1 MKKKILTLLFLLLS
15 VFGFS
20 LKADAAP
27 ATIKTTSLGKSS
39 NLISGVPTVYVK
51 QTTDSIYLY
60 CEEALKKYP
69 ANMTIRL
76 KGQAPKG
83 MVYILKNK
91 PNTGDAYKDYYIMQT
106 AVWWYRDIWSGTNNI
121 SQATKNTITNGRNSN
136 ALYSKIYNL
145 VEGARYYSEVIGS
158 ISISGNNK
166 FTEKGSYYISD
177 TITVKTFGIANYN
190 IDLIGAPTGTT
201 ITNKSGNTFKVS
213 VPKSSVP
220 EGKTIN
226 FQVKVSSSYTI
237 NTAYEYEYGS
247 GYQYVLYGKLDT
259 ENKPV
264 SAVLNLSVTRPKTPV
279 IPEEPDENIFKIH
292 KVDEDGNYVKGAQ
305 LALYYG
311 DCTKK
316 SCSSSNIYKTWTTTN
331 SAKIFYNIPK
341 GIYTLVEVSA
351 PAGYEIAD
359 KKYVNIKSNNGSFS
373 IEMVDHKIEEN
384 SLTINKVDENGKY
397 VAGAKLSLYSEDC
410 TNKTCSSSKLY
421 QTWTSGTSSKIFK
434 DIPVGTYT
442 LVEDEAPN
450 GYKVA
455 AKEKVVVTSASGSFT
470 IKMVDEK
477 IKSTKVKISK
487 TDVTGSKEIPG
498 ATLVVKDSSGSVVE
512 KWVSTSE
519 AHYVT
524 VAPGVY
530 TLTETI
536 APKGYKLSST
546 TITFKVDDDLN
557 IYEFVNGKYTKVDH
571 IKMINE
577 LIDKSAIKINKLD
590 SKTNQY
596 VSGAIL
602 MIKNNKGE
610 TVATIT
616 TTDSASYITLD
627 EGEYV
632 LSEEAAPSGYEK
644 TDTKIYFT
652 VDEEG
657 KIKIKGSNGYV
668 DAVEIT
674 IYNQKEEAEI
684 IVVPTTG
691 LSSTITYIV
700 GALVVS
706 AGAVMLYRNGKQN

>member
-1 MKKKILTLLFLLLS
+1 MKKKIFTLLFLLLS

-51 QTTDSIYLY
+51 QTTNSIYLY

-76 KGQAPKG
+76 RGEAPKG

-91 PNTGDAYKDYYIMQT
+91 PNTGNAYTDYYIMQT
-106 AVWWYRDIWSGTNNI
+106 AVWWYRDIWSGTSNI
-121 SQATKNTITNGRNSN
+121 SQAAKNTIINGRNSN
-136 ALYSKIYNL
+136 TTYAKIYNL
-145 VEGARYYSEVIGS
+145 VEGARNYSEVIGS

-166 FTEKGSYYISD
+166 FTEQGSYYVSD
-177 TITVKTFGIANYN
+177 TITVKKFGIANYN
-190 IDLIGAPTGTT
+190 IDLVNAPYGTT
-201 ITNKSGNTFKVS
+201 ITNRSGNTFKVS

-220 EGKTIN
+220 EGKTIS

-237 NTAYEYEYGS
+237 NTAYEYEYGAN
-247 GYQYVLYGKLDT
+247 YQYVLYGKLDT
-259 ENKPV
+259 VNKPV
-264 SAVLNLSVTRPKTPV
+264 SASLNLSVTKT
-279 IPEEPDENIFKIH
+279 EENIFKVY
-292 KVDEDGNYVKGAQ
+292 KVDEDGDYVKGAK
-305 LALYYG
+305 LALYEG
-311 DCTKK
+311 NCTNKT
-316 SCSSSNIYKTWTTTN
+316 CSSRNLYATWTTTN
-331 SAKIFYNIPK
+331 SAKVFENIPK
-341 GIYTLVEVSA
+341 GIYTLVEISA
-351 PAGYEIAD
+351 PSGYEIAD
-359 KKYVNIKSNNGSFS
+359 KMYVNISSNNGNFS
-373 IEMVDHKIEEN
+373 IKMVDYEIEEN
-384 SLTINKVDENGKY
+384 RLTINKVDENGKY
-397 VAGAKLSLYSEDC
+397 VSGAKLSLYSEDC

-421 QTWTSGTSSKIFK
+421 KTWTSGTTAKVFT

-442 LVEDEAPN
+442 LVEVEAPN

-455 AKEKVVVTSASGSFT
+455 AKQKVVVNSASGSFT
-470 IKMVDEK
+470 IKMIDEK
-477 IKSTKVKISK
+477 IKTTKVKISK

-498 ATLVVKDSSGSVVE
+498 ATLVVKDSSGSVVD

-524 VAPGVY
+524 VDPGVY
-530 TLTETI
+530 TLTETT

-546 TITFKVDDDLN
+546 TITFKVDEDLN
-557 IYEFVNGKYTKVDH
+557 LYELVDGKYTKVDH

-577 LIDKSAIKINKLD
+577 LVDKSAIKINKLD
-590 SKTNQY
+590 SKTNKY

-616 TTDSASYITLD
+616 TTDSASYITLE

-644 TDTKIYFT
+644 TDAKIYFT
-652 VDEEG
+652 VDAEG

-674 IYNQKEEAEI
+674 IYNQKEEDEI

-691 LSSTITYIV
+691 LSSTITYVV
-700 GALVVS
+700 GTLVVS
-706 AGAVMLYRNGKQN
+706 VGAVMLYRNGKQN

>member
-1 MKKKILTLLFLLLS
+1 MKKKILSLLFLLLS
-15 VFGFS
+15 IFGFS

-76 KGQAPKG
+76 RGEAPKG

-91 PNTGDAYKDYYIMQT
+91 PNTGNAYTDYYIMQT

-166 FTEKGSYYISD
+166 FTEQGSYYVSD

-190 IDLIGAPTGTT
+190 IDLVNAPYGTT
-201 ITNKSGNTFKVS
+201 ITNRSGNTFKVS

-220 EGKTIN
+220 EGKTIS

-259 ENKPV
+259 VNKPV
-264 SAVLNLSVTRPKTPV
+264 SASLNLSVTK
-279 IPEEPDENIFKIH
+279 PEEPDENTFTIY
-292 KVDEDGNYVKGAQ
+292 KVDDDGNYVKGAK
-305 LALYYG
+305 LALYKG

-316 SCSSSNIYKTWTTTN
+316 SCSSSNLYKEWTTTN
-331 SAKIFYNIPK
+331 SAKVFYNIPK
-341 GIYTLVEVSA
+341 GVYTLVEISA
-351 PAGYEIAD
+351 PSGYEVAD
-359 KKYVNIKSNNGSFS
+359 KEYVNITSNNGNFS
-373 IEMVDHKIEEN
+373 IKMVDHEIEEN
-384 SLTINKVDENGKY
+384 SLKVYKVDENDNY
-397 VAGAKLSLYSEDC
+397 VKGAKLALYKEYC
-410 TNKTCSSSKLY
+410 TNKTCTESKLY
-421 QTWTSGTSSKIFK
+421 KTWTSGSSAMVFT
-434 DIPVGTYT
+434 DIPMGTYT
-442 LVEDEAPN
+442 LVEVEAPN

-455 AKEKVVVTSASGSFT
+455 AKKKVVVNSTNKTFKIT
-470 IKMVDEK
+470 MVDEK
-477 IKSTKVKISK
+477 IKTTKIKISK

-498 ATLVVKDSSGSVVE
+498 ATLVVKDSSGSVVD

-524 VAPGVY
+524 VDPGVY

-536 APKGYKLSST
+536 APKGYKLSGT
-546 TITFKVDDDLN
+546 TITFKVDEDLN
-557 IYEFVNGKYTKVDH
+557 LYELVDGKYTKVDH

-590 SKTNQY
+590 SKTNKY

-644 TDTKIYFT
+644 TDAKIYFT
-652 VDEEG
+652 VDAEG

-674 IYNQKEEAEI
+674 IYNQKEEDEI

-691 LSSTITYIV
+691 LSSTITYVV
-700 GALVVS
+700 GTLVVS

>member
-1 MKKKILTLLFLLLS
+1 MKKKILSLLFLLLS
-15 VFGFS
+15 IFGFS

-76 KGQAPKG
+76 RGEAPKG

-91 PNTGDAYKDYYIMQT
+91 PNTGNAYTDYYIMQT

-166 FTEKGSYYISD
+166 FTEQGSYYVSD

-190 IDLIGAPTGTT
+190 IDLVNAPYGTT
-201 ITNKSGNTFKVS
+201 ITNRSGNTFKVS

-220 EGKTIN
+220 EGKTIS

-259 ENKPV
+259 VNKPV
-264 SAVLNLSVTRPKTPV
+264 SASLNLSVTK
-279 IPEEPDENIFKIH
+279 PEEPDENTFTIY
-292 KVDEDGNYVKGAQ
+292 KVDDDGNYVKGAK
-305 LALYYG
+305 LALYKG

-316 SCSSSNIYKTWTTTN
+316 SCSSSNLYKEWTTTN
-331 SAKIFYNIPK
+331 SAKVFYNIPK
-341 GIYTLVEVSA
+341 GVYTLVEISA
-351 PAGYEIAD
+351 PSGYEVAD
-359 KKYVNIKSNNGSFS
+359 KEYVNITSNNGNFS
-373 IEMVDHKIEEN
+373 IKMVDHEIEEN
-384 SLTINKVDENGKY
+384 SLKVYKVDENDNY
-397 VAGAKLSLYSEDC
+397 VKGAKLALYKEDC
-410 TNKTCSSSKLY
+410 TNKTCTESKLY
-421 QTWTSGTSSKIFK
+421 KTWTSGSSAMVFT
-434 DIPVGTYT
+434 DIPMGTYT
-442 LVEDEAPN
+442 LVEVEAPN

-455 AKEKVVVTSASGSFT
+455 AKKKVVVNSTNKTFKIT
-470 IKMVDEK
+470 MVDEK
-477 IKSTKVKISK
+477 IKTTKIKISK

-498 ATLVVKDSSGSVVE
+498 ATLVVKDSSGSVVD

-524 VAPGVY
+524 VDPGVY

-536 APKGYKLSST
+536 APKGYKLSGT
-546 TITFKVDDDLN
+546 TITFKVDEDLN
-557 IYEFVNGKYTKVDH
+557 LYELVDGKYTKVDH

-590 SKTNQY
+590 SKTNKY

-644 TDTKIYFT
+644 TDAKIYFT
-652 VDEEG
+652 VDAEG

-674 IYNQKEEAEI
+674 IYNQKEEDEI

-691 LSSTITYIV
+691 LSSTITYVV
-700 GALVVS
+700 GTLVVS

>member
-1 MKKKILTLLFLLLS
+1 MKKKILSLLFLLLS
-15 VFGFS
+15 IFGFS

-51 QTTDSIYLY
+51 QTTNSIYLY

-76 KGQAPKG
+76 RGEAPKG

-91 PNTGDAYKDYYIMQT
+91 PNTGNAYTDYYIMQT
-106 AVWWYRDIWSGTNNI
+106 AVWWYRDIWSGTSNI
-121 SQATKNTITNGRNSN
+121 SQAAKNTIINGRNSN
-136 ALYSKIYNL
+136 TTYAKIYNL
-145 VEGARYYSEVIGS
+145 VEGARNYSEVIGS

-166 FTEKGSYYISD
+166 FTEQGSYYVSD
-177 TITVKTFGIANYN
+177 TITVKIFGIANYN
-190 IDLIGAPTGTT
+190 IDLVNAPYGTT
-201 ITNKSGNTFKVS
+201 ITNRSGNTFKVS

-220 EGKTIN
+220 EGKTIS

-237 NTAYEYEYGS
+237 NTAYEYEYGAN
-247 GYQYVLYGKLDT
+247 YQYVLYGKLDT
-259 ENKPV
+259 VNKPV
-264 SAVLNLSVTRPKTPV
+264 SASLNLSVTK
-279 IPEEPDENIFKIH
+279 PEENIFKVY
-292 KVDEDGNYVKGAQ
+292 KVDEDGDYVKGAK
-305 LALYYG
+305 LALYEG
-311 DCTKK
+311 
-316 SCSSSNIYKTWTTTN
+316 N
-331 SAKIFYNIPK
+331 
-341 GIYTLVEVSA
+341 
-351 PAGYEIAD
+351 
-359 KKYVNIKSNNGSFS
+359 
-373 IEMVDHKIEEN
+373 
-384 SLTINKVDENGKY
+384 
-397 VAGAKLSLYSEDC
+397 C

-421 QTWTSGTSSKIFK
+421 KTWTSGTTAKVFT

-442 LVEDEAPN
+442 LVEVEAPN

-455 AKEKVVVTSASGSFT
+455 AKQKVVVNSASGSFT
-470 IKMVDEK
+470 IKMIDEK
-477 IKSTKVKISK
+477 IKTTKVKISK

-498 ATLVVKDSSGSVVE
+498 ATLVVKDSSGSVVD

-524 VAPGVY
+524 VDPGVY
-530 TLTETI
+530 TLTETT

-546 TITFKVDDDLN
+546 TITFKVDEDLN
-557 IYEFVNGKYTKVDH
+557 LYELVDGKYTKVDH

-577 LIDKSAIKINKLD
+577 LVDKSAIKINKLD
-590 SKTNQY
+590 SKTNKY

-616 TTDSASYITLD
+616 TTDSASYITLE

-652 VDEEG
+652 VDAEG
-657 KIKIKGSNGYV
+657 KIKIKDSNGYV

-674 IYNQKEEAEI
+674 IYNQKEEDEI

-691 LSSTITYIV
+691 LSSTITYVV
-700 GALVVS
+700 GTLVVS
-706 AGAVMLYRNGKQN
+706 VGAVMLYRNGKQN

>member
-1 MKKKILTLLFLLLS
+1 MKKKILSILFLLLS

-39 NLISGVPTVYVK
+39 NLISGVPTVYIK

-69 ANMTIRL
+69 ANTTIKLR
-76 KGQAPKG
+76 GEAPKG
-83 MVYILKNK
+83 MVYILKNR
-91 PNTGDAYKDYYIMQT
+91 PNTGNANTDYYIMQT
-106 AVWWYRDIWSGTNNI
+106 AVWWYRDVWSGSNNI
-121 SQATKNTITNGRNSN
+121 SQATKNKIINGRNSN
-136 ALYSKIYNL
+136 TTYNKIYNL
-145 VEGARYYSEVIGS
+145 VEGARNYSEVIGS
-158 ISISGNNK
+158 ISITGSNR
-166 FTEKGSYYISD
+166 FTEQGSYYISD
-177 TITVKTFGIANYN
+177 TITVKPFGIASYN

-201 ITNKSGNTFKVS
+201 IVNRSGNTFKVS

-220 EGKTIN
+220 EGRTIS
-226 FQVKVSSSYTI
+226 FQVKVSGSYTL
-237 NTAYEYEYGS
+237 NTAYEYDYGAN
-247 GYQYVLYGKLDT
+247 YQYVLYGKLET
-259 ENKPV
+259 VNKPV
-264 SAVLNLSVTRPKTPV
+264 TASLNLSVNK
-279 IPEEPDENIFKIH
+279 PEENIFKVY
-292 KVDEDGNYVKGAQ
+292 KVDEDGDYVKGAK
-305 LALYYG
+305 LALYEG
-311 DCTKK
+311 NCTRS
-316 SCSSSNIYKTWTTTN
+316 SCSKNDLYETWTTTN
-331 SAKIFYNIPK
+331 SAKVFKNIPK
-341 GIYTLVEVSA
+341 GEYTLVELSA

-359 KKYVNIKSNNGSFS
+359 KMRVNITSNSGSFS
-373 IEMVDHKIEEN
+373 VEMVDYEIEEN
-384 SLTINKVDENGKY
+384 SLTIYKVDEDDNY
-397 VAGAKLSLYSEDC
+397 VKGAKLSLYREDC
-410 TNKTCSSSKLY
+410 TNKTCSSNKLY

-455 AKEKVVVTSASGSFT
+455 AKKKIVVNSTSKNFKIT
-470 IKMVDEK
+470 MVDEK
-477 IKSTKVKISK
+477 IKTTKIKISK
-487 TDVTGSKEIPG
+487 TDVTGSNELPG

-512 KWVSTSE
+512 KWVSTSS

-524 VAPGVY
+524 VDPGVY

-546 TITFKVDDDLN
+546 TITFKVDEDLN
-557 IYEFVNGKYTKVDH
+557 LYELVNGKYTKVDH

-590 SKTNQY
+590 SKTNKY

-632 LSEEAAPSGYEK
+632 LSEEAAPTGYEK

-657 KIKIKGSNGYV
+657 KIKVKGSNGYV
-668 DAVEIT
+668 DALEIT
-674 IYNQKEEAEI
+674 VYNQKEEDEI
-684 IVVPTTG
+684 IVVPKTG
-691 LSSTITYIV
+691 LSSTITYIA

>member
-1 MKKKILTLLFLLLS
+1 MKKKILSLLFLLLS
-15 VFGFS
+15 IFGFS

-51 QTTDSIYLY
+51 QTTNSIYLY

-76 KGQAPKG
+76 RGEAPKG

-91 PNTGDAYKDYYIMQT
+91 PNTGNAYTDYYIMQT
-106 AVWWYRDIWSGTNNI
+106 AVWWYRDIWSGTSNI
-121 SQATKNTITNGRNSN
+121 SQAAKNTIINGRNSN
-136 ALYSKIYNL
+136 TTYAKIYNL
-145 VEGARYYSEVIGS
+145 VEGARNYSEVIGS

-166 FTEKGSYYISD
+166 FTEQGSYYVSD
-177 TITVKTFGIANYN
+177 TITVKKFGIANYN
-190 IDLIGAPTGTT
+190 IDLVNAPYGTT
-201 ITNKSGNTFKVS
+201 ITNRSGNTFKVS

-220 EGKTIN
+220 EGKTIS

-237 NTAYEYEYGS
+237 NTAYEYEYGAN
-247 GYQYVLYGKLDT
+247 YQYVLYGKLDT
-259 ENKPV
+259 VNKPV
-264 SAVLNLSVTRPKTPV
+264 SASLNLSVTK
-279 IPEEPDENIFKIH
+279 PEENIFKVY
-292 KVDEDGNYVKGAQ
+292 KVDEDGDYVKGAK
-305 LALYYG
+305 LALYEG
-311 DCTKK
+311 
-316 SCSSSNIYKTWTTTN
+316 N
-331 SAKIFYNIPK
+331 
-341 GIYTLVEVSA
+341 
-351 PAGYEIAD
+351 
-359 KKYVNIKSNNGSFS
+359 
-373 IEMVDHKIEEN
+373 
-384 SLTINKVDENGKY
+384 
-397 VAGAKLSLYSEDC
+397 C

-421 QTWTSGTSSKIFK
+421 KTWTSGTTAKVFT

-442 LVEDEAPN
+442 LVEVEAPN

-455 AKEKVVVTSASGSFT
+455 AKQKVVVNSASGSFT
-470 IKMVDEK
+470 IKMIDEK
-477 IKSTKVKISK
+477 IKTTKVKISK

-498 ATLVVKDSSGSVVE
+498 ATLVVKDSSGSVVD

-524 VAPGVY
+524 VDPGVY
-530 TLTETI
+530 TLSETT

-546 TITFKVDDDLN
+546 TITFKVDEDLN
-557 IYEFVNGKYTKVDH
+557 LYELVDGKYTKVDH

-577 LIDKSAIKINKLD
+577 LVDKSAIKINKLD
-590 SKTNQY
+590 SKTNKY

-616 TTDSASYITLD
+616 TTDSASYITLE

-644 TDTKIYFT
+644 TDAKIYFT
-652 VDEEG
+652 VDAEG

-674 IYNQKEEAEI
+674 IYNQKEEDEI

-691 LSSTITYIV
+691 LSSTITYVV
-700 GALVVS
+700 GTLVVS
-706 AGAVMLYRNGKQN
+706 VGAVMLYRNGKQN

>member
-1 MKKKILTLLFLLLS
+1 MKKKILSLLFLLLS
-15 VFGFS
+15 IFGFS

-51 QTTDSIYLY
+51 QTTNSIYLY

-76 KGQAPKG
+76 RGEAPKG

-91 PNTGDAYKDYYIMQT
+91 PNTGNAYTDYYIMQT
-106 AVWWYRDIWSGTNNI
+106 AVWWYRDIWSGTSNI
-121 SQATKNTITNGRNSN
+121 SQAAKNTIINGRNSN
-136 ALYSKIYNL
+136 TTYAKIYNL
-145 VEGARYYSEVIGS
+145 VEGARNYSEVIGS

-166 FTEKGSYYISD
+166 FTEQGSYYVSD
-177 TITVKTFGIANYN
+177 TITVKKFGIANYN
-190 IDLIGAPTGTT
+190 IDLVNAPYGTT
-201 ITNKSGNTFKVS
+201 ITNRSGNTFKVS

-220 EGKTIN
+220 EGKTIS

-237 NTAYEYEYGS
+237 NTAYEYEYGAN
-247 GYQYVLYGKLDT
+247 YQYVLYGKLDT
-259 ENKPV
+259 VNKPV
-264 SAVLNLSVTRPKTPV
+264 SASLNLSVTK
-279 IPEEPDENIFKIH
+279 PEENIFKVY
-292 KVDEDGNYVKGAQ
+292 KVDEDGDYVKGAK
-305 LALYYG
+305 LALYEG
-311 DCTKK
+311 
-316 SCSSSNIYKTWTTTN
+316 N
-331 SAKIFYNIPK
+331 
-341 GIYTLVEVSA
+341 
-351 PAGYEIAD
+351 
-359 KKYVNIKSNNGSFS
+359 
-373 IEMVDHKIEEN
+373 
-384 SLTINKVDENGKY
+384 
-397 VAGAKLSLYSEDC
+397 C

-421 QTWTSGTSSKIFK
+421 KTWTSGTTAKVFT

-442 LVEDEAPN
+442 LVEVEAPN

-455 AKEKVVVTSASGSFT
+455 AKQKVVVNSASGSFT
-470 IKMVDEK
+470 IKMIDEK
-477 IKSTKVKISK
+477 IKTTKVKISK

-498 ATLVVKDSSGSVVE
+498 ATLVVKDSSGSVVD

-524 VAPGVY
+524 VDPGVY
-530 TLTETI
+530 TLSETT

-546 TITFKVDDDLN
+546 TITFKVDEDLN
-557 IYEFVNGKYTKVDH
+557 LYELVDGKYTKVDH

-577 LIDKSAIKINKLD
+577 LVDKSAIKINKLD
-590 SKTNQY
+590 SKTNKY

-644 TDTKIYFT
+644 TDAKIYFT
-652 VDEEG
+652 VDAEG

-674 IYNQKEEAEI
+674 IYNQKEEDEI

-691 LSSTITYIV
+691 LSSTITYVV
-700 GALVVS
+700 GTLVVS
-706 AGAVMLYRNGKQN
+706 VGAVMLYRNGKQN

>member
-1 MKKKILTLLFLLLS
+1 MKKKILSLLFLLLS
-15 VFGFS
+15 IFGFS

-76 KGQAPKG
+76 RGEAPKG

-91 PNTGDAYKDYYIMQT
+91 PNTGNAYTDYYIMQT

-166 FTEKGSYYISD
+166 FTEQGSYYVSD

-190 IDLIGAPTGTT
+190 IDLVNAPYGTT
-201 ITNKSGNTFKVS
+201 ITNRSGNTFKVS

-220 EGKTIN
+220 EGKTIS

-259 ENKPV
+259 VNKPV
-264 SAVLNLSVTRPKTPV
+264 SASLNLSVTK
-279 IPEEPDENIFKIH
+279 PEEPDENTFTIY
-292 KVDEDGNYVKGAQ
+292 KVDDDGNYVKGAK
-305 LALYYG
+305 LALYKG

-316 SCSSSNIYKTWTTTN
+316 SCSSSNLYKEWTTTN
-331 SAKIFYNIPK
+331 SAKVFYNIPK
-341 GIYTLVEVSA
+341 GVYTLVEISA
-351 PAGYEIAD
+351 PSGYEVAD
-359 KKYVNIKSNNGSFS
+359 KEYVNITSNNGNFS
-373 IEMVDHKIEEN
+373 IKMVDHEIEEN
-384 SLTINKVDENGKY
+384 SLKVYKVDENDNY
-397 VAGAKLSLYSEDC
+397 VKGAKLALYKEDC
-410 TNKTCSSSKLY
+410 TNKTCTESKLY
-421 QTWTSGTSSKIFK
+421 KTWTSGSSAMVFT
-434 DIPVGTYT
+434 DIPMGTYT
-442 LVEDEAPN
+442 LVEVEAPN
-450 GYKVA
+450 GYKIA
-455 AKEKVVVTSASGSFT
+455 AKKKVVVNSTNKTFKIT
-470 IKMVDEK
+470 MVDEK
-477 IKSTKVKISK
+477 IKTTKIKISK

-498 ATLVVKDSSGSVVE
+498 ATLVVKDSSGSVVD

-524 VAPGVY
+524 VDPGVY
-530 TLTETI
+530 ILTETI

-546 TITFKVDDDLN
+546 TITFKVDEDLN
-557 IYEFVNGKYTKVDH
+557 LYELVDGKYTKVDH

-577 LIDKSAIKINKLD
+577 LVDKSAIKINKLD
-590 SKTNQY
+590 SKTNKY

-644 TDTKIYFT
+644 TDAKIYFT
-652 VDEEG
+652 VDAEG

-674 IYNQKEEAEI
+674 IYNQKEEDEI

-691 LSSTITYIV
+691 LSSTITYVV
-700 GALVVS
+700 GTLVVS